1 MAVGAGRL
9 RPVSGRVGVLDQ
21 ACRVTDLL
29 ARAATTIAIIA
40 STSDAIATE
49 GRGRAVR
56 AAGSVTD
63 SALGAAQHLLYVS
76 AGQHAGKQRV
86 VRDYLD

>member
-1 MAVGAGRL
+1 MAIGAGRL

-21 ACRVTDLL
+21 ACRVIDLL
-29 ARAATTIAIIA
+29 ARAATTIATIA

-63 SALGAAQHLLYVS
+63 NALRAAQHFPTFPQVS
-76 AGQHAGKQRV
+76 TPFKQRV